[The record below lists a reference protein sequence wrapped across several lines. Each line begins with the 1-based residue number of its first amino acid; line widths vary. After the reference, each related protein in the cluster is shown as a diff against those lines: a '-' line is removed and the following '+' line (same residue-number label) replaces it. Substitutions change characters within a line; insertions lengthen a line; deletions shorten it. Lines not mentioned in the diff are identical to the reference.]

1 MNDELPISI
10 IRPSKWWTSLD
21 LRQYRGF
28 RYLMKQ
34 LVRREVVLRYR
45 QTALGV
51 VWVVLQPLLT
61 AVILTVVFAWVR
73 SSSPTA
79 KGLGI
84 SMAASVGWVTFSGCV
99 ARGSTAIL
107 VNANLVRK
115 VHFPRIFLPVAS
127 SGAVL
132 VDTAVGAGAAA
143 VVLAVVGF
151 PVTWRLVL
159 VIPALAGVFVFGT
172 SLAIAMSGLSAKY
185 RDVQF
190 VVPFLLQVLA
200 FASPIAYT
208 ATQVSSSAT
217 TFLAINPLT
226 GWLSL
231 LRSAVSNEPIPVSS
245 VAISVSVSAIM
256 LVASLLIFAKTE
268 RAMADLL

>member
-1 MNDELPISI
+1 MIEDLPVST

-21 LRQYRGF
+21 LRQYLGY

-51 VWVVLQPLLT
+51 IWVVLQPLLT
-61 AVILTVVFAWVR
+61 AGILTLIFAWVR
-73 SSSPTA
+73 ATNPTA

-99 ARGSTAIL
+99 SRASTAIL

-115 VHFPRIFLPVAS
+115 VHFPRIFLPVS
-127 SGAVL
+127 SAGAVL
-132 VDTAVGAGAAA
+132 VDTMVGIGAAA
-143 VVLAVVGF
+143 ITLTIVGF
-151 PVTWRLVL
+151 PLTWRVILI
-159 VIPALAGVFVFGT
+159 IPALIGCFVFGT
-172 SLAIAMSGLSAKY
+172 SLAIALSGLSAKY

-200 FASPIAYT
+200 FASPIAY
-208 ATQVSSSAT
+208 APNDFSASARS
-217 TFLAINPLT
+217 FLALNPLS

-231 LRSAVSNEPIPVSS
+231 LRSAVSNEPLSMSAVLLSL
-245 VAISVSVSAIM
+245 AVSVVM
-256 LVASLLIFAKTE
+256 LVVSLLIFAKTE

>member
-1 MNDELPISI
+1 MSDLPVSTIK
-10 IRPSKWWTSLD
+10 PSKWWTSLD
-21 LRQYRGF
+21 VRQYMGY

-51 VWVVLQPLLT
+51 IWVVLQPLLT
-61 AVILTVVFAWVR
+61 AGILTLVFAWVR
-73 SSSPTA
+73 ATNPTA
-79 KGLGI
+79 RGLGI

-99 ARGSTAIL
+99 SRASTAIL

-115 VHFPRIFLPVAS
+115 VHFPRIFLPVS
-127 SGAVL
+127 SAGAVL
-132 VDTAVGAGAAA
+132 VDT
-143 VVLAVVGF
+143 VVGIAATA
-151 PVTWRLVL
+151 VTLVVVGCELSWRLIYVL
-159 VIPALAGVFVFGT
+159 PALLGCFVFGT
-172 SLAIAMSGLSAKY
+172 SVAIAMSGLSAKY

-200 FASPIAYT
+200 FASPIAY
-208 ATQVSSSAT
+208 APNDVSSSARS
-217 TFLAINPLT
+217 FLAVNPLT

-231 LRSAVSNEPIPVSS
+231 LRSAVSNEPVSLRAVLLS
-245 VAISVSVSAIM
+245 VIVCAVMAV
-256 LVASLLIFAKTE
+256 VSLLVFAKTE